1 MLLFSPFLFAVCA
14 LQAAN
19 GFRTAFPRA
28 GSVQQGHPA
37 RVSSFL
43 EASKSDDSA
52 PNVQPLSNNI
62 LVKVL
67 DPPTKTSAGIYIPEA
82 AKKRP
87 TEGTVVATGPG
98 RTNLETGHTA
108 KMATVAGDSVV
119 YGKYDGSEFK
129 LGGENHQIVRDDD
142 VLLKF
147 RGGSRPMLSNA
158 ECVHDRVL
166 VRPARKSNST
176 SSGILTVYSNE
187 NSQSSASEEGVVVK
201 TGPGLETAT
210 GKVIAMPVTSGDHVR
225 YRKYHA
231 EELKLD
237 GEDFVV
243 VRASDLLAK
252 W

>member
-1 MLLFSPFLFAVCA
+1 MLLIAPVLFAVF
-14 LQAAN
+14 AAQGTN
-19 GFRTAFPRA
+19 GFRAAFPRA
-28 GSVQQGHPA
+28 GFTQGFPM
-37 RVSSFL
+37 RTLSFL
-43 EASKSDDSA
+43 GTSKSPDESV

-62 LVKVL
+62 LVKVTEA
-67 DPPTKTSAGIYIPEA
+67 PTKTSSGIYIPEA

-108 KMATVAGDSVV
+108 HMATAAGDSVV

-147 RGGSRPMLSNA
+147 RGGSRPILANV

-166 VRPARKSNST
+166 IRPTRKSNST
-176 SSGILTVYSNE
+176 SSGILTVYSND
-187 NSQSSASEEGVVVK
+187 NSQSSASEEGVIVK

-210 GKVIAMPVTSGDHVR
+210 GKVIKMPVVPGDHVR
-225 YRKYHA
+225 YRKFHT

-243 VRASDLLAK
+243 VRASELLAK